1 MNTVIVRE
9 LLDTDQRSRD
19 PETPDVSLLWRSTA
33 VERAS
38 YGGKEDID
46 GFSTSSKHLEYSLFT
61 RPSIQDP
68 ERWLIKGHVVRKGM
82 PARSGFFGLL
92 AHRRRRTSVYE
103 MLIGETFASA
113 EEAMAAAEA
122 WLGRALQGTLH
133 PGDVRLTALD

>member
-1 MNTVIVRE
+1 MIVRE

-19 PETPDVSLLWRSTA
+19 AETPDVSLLWKSTA

-46 GFSTSSKHLEYSLFT
+46 GFSTSSRHLDYSLFA

-68 ERWLIKGHVVRKGM
+68 ERWQINGHVVLKGI
-82 PARSGFFGLL
+82 PAGTGFFGLL
-92 AHRRRRTSVYE
+92 ARRRRHATVYE
-103 MLIGETFASA
+103 MRIGETFASA

-122 WLGRALQGTLH
+122 WLGRALQGEPR